1 MSKSLQAIRGMN
13 DILPEQTPAWRY
25 LERTFAGL
33 LDGYGYS
40 EIRLPILEFTELF
53 ARGIGEGTDVVDKE
67 MYTFLDRNGE
77 SLTMRPEGTAGCV
90 RAVLEHGL
98 SGGGQVQKLWYTGP
112 MFRYE
117 KPQKGRYRQ
126 FHQIGVEVF
135 NLPGP
140 DIDAELII
148 LTWRLWQK
156 LGMADAVTLQLNTL
170 GSSEARARYREALV
184 AYLQER
190 FEQLDEDS
198 QRRMTTN
205 PLRILDSKVES
216 TQALLVGA
224 PTLHDYLDEESIAH
238 FEGLKARLDA
248 VGLRYEINQKLVRG
262 LDYYC
267 RTAFE
272 WVTDKLGAQGT
283 VCGGGRYDG
292 LVSQFG
298 GKPTP
303 GVGFA
308 MGVERLVLLLET
320 LGVIPAELNR
330 PADLYVCAFGEPAE
344 LAALTLAEQLRSA
357 IPGIR
362 LLVNAGAGSFK
373 SQFKKADKSGAR
385 FALILG
391 EDEVANRVVGFKPC
405 VTRASNK
412 ALPGMLCPSTWQPVW
427 HRLENI
433 KNRSDWG
440 DIAYRR
446 RRPGADQGLV
456 AAQRQAPG
464 HRRHP
469 RAGSGIRLAGLAEVP
484 DQPGA
489 GRLDRLPATDRNRAE
504 SGRPA
509 GSGEGGGAGRQAEER
524 VRRHPLC
531 PVRQPVRGQGRG
543 RQRQAG

>member
-13 DILPEQTPAWRY
+13 DILPDQTPAWRY
-25 LERTFAGL
+25 LERTFADL
-33 LDGYGYS
+33 LDAYGYS
-40 EIRLPILEFTELF
+40 EIRMPILEFTELF

-170 GSSEARARYREALV
+170 GSSEARARFREDLV

-190 FEQLDEDS
+190 FDQLDEDS

-224 PTLHDYLDEESIAH
+224 PSLHDYLDEESIAH

-320 LGVIPAELNR
+320 LGLVPAALSR

-344 LAALTLAEQLRSA
+344 LAALTLAEKLREA
-357 IPGIR
+357 IPGLR

-373 SQFKKADKSGAR
+373 SQFKKADKSGAQ
-385 FALILG
+385 FAMILG
-391 EDEVANRVVGFKPC
+391 DDELANRVVGFKPL
-405 VTRASNK
+405 RGEGEQQNIAWD
-412 ALPGMLCPSTWQPVW
+412 ALPEHL
-427 HRLENI
+427 
-433 KNRSDWG
+433 
-440 DIAYRR
+440 
-446 RRPGADQGLV
+446 
-456 AAQRQAPG
+456 AACLKQA
-464 HRRHP
+464 
-469 RAGSGIRLAGLAEVP
+469 
-484 DQPGA
+484 
-489 GRLDRLPATDRNRAE
+489 
-504 SGRPA
+504 
-509 GSGEGGGAGRQAEER
+509 
-524 VRRHPLC
+524 
-531 PVRQPVRGQGRG
+531 
-543 RQRQAG
+543 

>member
-53 ARGIGEGTDVVDKE
+53 ARGIGEGTGVVDKE

-391 EDEVANRVVGFKPC
+391 EDEVANRVVGFKPL
-405 VTRASNK
+405 RDEGEQQSIAWD
-412 ALPGMLCPSTWQPVW
+412 ALPEHL
-427 HRLENI
+427 
-433 KNRSDWG
+433 
-440 DIAYRR
+440 
-446 RRPGADQGLV
+446 
-456 AAQRQAPG
+456 AACLAQA
-464 HRRHP
+464 
-469 RAGSGIRLAGLAEVP
+469 
-484 DQPGA
+484 
-489 GRLDRLPATDRNRAE
+489 
-504 SGRPA
+504 
-509 GSGEGGGAGRQAEER
+509 
-524 VRRHPLC
+524 
-531 PVRQPVRGQGRG
+531 
-543 RQRQAG
+543 

>member
-292 LVSQFG
+292 LVGQFG

-391 EDEVANRVVGFKPC
+391 EDEVANRVVGFKPL
-405 VTRASNK
+405 RDEGEQQSIAWD
-412 ALPGMLCPSTWQPVW
+412 ALPEHLAAC
-427 HRLENI
+427 LE
-433 KNRSDWG
+433 
-440 DIAYRR
+440 
-446 RRPGADQGLV
+446 
-456 AAQRQAPG
+456 QA
-464 HRRHP
+464 
-469 RAGSGIRLAGLAEVP
+469 
-484 DQPGA
+484 
-489 GRLDRLPATDRNRAE
+489 
-504 SGRPA
+504 
-509 GSGEGGGAGRQAEER
+509 
-524 VRRHPLC
+524 
-531 PVRQPVRGQGRG
+531 
-543 RQRQAG
+543 

>member
-156 LGMADAVTLQLNTL
+156 LGMADAVTLQINTL

-391 EDEVANRVVGFKPC
+391 EDEVANRVVGFKPL
-405 VTRASNK
+405 RDEGEQQSIAWD
-412 ALPGMLCPSTWQPVW
+412 ALPEHL
-427 HRLENI
+427 
-433 KNRSDWG
+433 
-440 DIAYRR
+440 
-446 RRPGADQGLV
+446 
-456 AAQRQAPG
+456 AACLAQA
-464 HRRHP
+464 
-469 RAGSGIRLAGLAEVP
+469 
-484 DQPGA
+484 
-489 GRLDRLPATDRNRAE
+489 
-504 SGRPA
+504 
-509 GSGEGGGAGRQAEER
+509 
-524 VRRHPLC
+524 
-531 PVRQPVRGQGRG
+531 
-543 RQRQAG
+543 

>member
-13 DILPEQTPAWRY
+13 DILPDQTPVWRY
-25 LERTFAGL
+25 LENTFAGL
-33 LDGYGYS
+33 LEEYCYS
-40 EIRLPILEFTELF
+40 EIRLPIMEFTELF

-67 MYTFLDRNGE
+67 MYTFLDRNEE
-77 SLTMRPEGTAGCV
+77 SLTLRPEGTAGTV
-90 RAVLEHGL
+90 RAMLEHGL
-98 SGGGQVQKLWYTGP
+98 TGGGQVQKLWYTGP

-320 LGVIPAELNR
+320 LGVVPAELKR
-330 PADLYVCAFGEPAE
+330 PADVYVCAFGEPAE
-344 LAALTLAEQLRSA
+344 LAALSLAEKLRDA
-357 IPGIR
+357 VPGIR
-362 LLVNAGAGSFK
+362 LLLNAGAGSFK
-373 SQFKKADKSGAR
+373 SQFKKADKSGAQ

-391 EDEVANRVVGFKPC
+391 DDELAARVVGFKPL
-405 VTRASNK
+405 RGEGEQQNIAWE
-412 ALPGMLCPSTWQPVW
+412 ALPEHL
-427 HRLENI
+427 
-433 KNRSDWG
+433 
-440 DIAYRR
+440 
-446 RRPGADQGLV
+446 
-456 AAQRQAPG
+456 AACIQRA
-464 HRRHP
+464 
-469 RAGSGIRLAGLAEVP
+469 
-484 DQPGA
+484 
-489 GRLDRLPATDRNRAE
+489 
-504 SGRPA
+504 
-509 GSGEGGGAGRQAEER
+509 
-524 VRRHPLC
+524 
-531 PVRQPVRGQGRG
+531 
-543 RQRQAG
+543 

>member
-320 LGVIPAELNR
+320 LDVIPAELNR

-344 LAALTLAEQLRSA
+344 LAALALAEQLRSS

-385 FALILG
+385 YALILG
-391 EDEVANRVVGFKPC
+391 EDEVANRVVGFKPL
-405 VTRASNK
+405 RDEGEQQSIAWD
-412 ALPGMLCPSTWQPVW
+412 ALPEHL
-427 HRLENI
+427 
-433 KNRSDWG
+433 
-440 DIAYRR
+440 
-446 RRPGADQGLV
+446 
-456 AAQRQAPG
+456 AACLAQA
-464 HRRHP
+464 
-469 RAGSGIRLAGLAEVP
+469 
-484 DQPGA
+484 
-489 GRLDRLPATDRNRAE
+489 
-504 SGRPA
+504 
-509 GSGEGGGAGRQAEER
+509 
-524 VRRHPLC
+524 
-531 PVRQPVRGQGRG
+531 
-543 RQRQAG
+543 

>member
-391 EDEVANRVVGFKPC
+391 EDEVANRVVGFKPL
-405 VTRASNK
+405 RDEGEQQSIAWD
-412 ALPGMLCPSTWQPVW
+412 ALPEQL
-427 HRLENI
+427 
-433 KNRSDWG
+433 
-440 DIAYRR
+440 
-446 RRPGADQGLV
+446 
-456 AAQRQAPG
+456 AACLAQA
-464 HRRHP
+464 
-469 RAGSGIRLAGLAEVP
+469 
-484 DQPGA
+484 
-489 GRLDRLPATDRNRAE
+489 
-504 SGRPA
+504 
-509 GSGEGGGAGRQAEER
+509 
-524 VRRHPLC
+524 
-531 PVRQPVRGQGRG
+531 
-543 RQRQAG
+543 

>member
-98 SGGGQVQKLWYTGP
+98 SGGGQVQKLWYIGP

-391 EDEVANRVVGFKPC
+391 EDEVANRVVGFKPL
-405 VTRASNK
+405 RDEGEQQSIAWD
-412 ALPGMLCPSTWQPVW
+412 ALPEHLAAC
-427 HRLENI
+427 LE
-433 KNRSDWG
+433 
-440 DIAYRR
+440 
-446 RRPGADQGLV
+446 
-456 AAQRQAPG
+456 QA
-464 HRRHP
+464 
-469 RAGSGIRLAGLAEVP
+469 
-484 DQPGA
+484 
-489 GRLDRLPATDRNRAE
+489 
-504 SGRPA
+504 
-509 GSGEGGGAGRQAEER
+509 
-524 VRRHPLC
+524 
-531 PVRQPVRGQGRG
+531 
-543 RQRQAG
+543 

>member
-238 FEGLKARLDA
+238 FESLKARLDA

-391 EDEVANRVVGFKPC
+391 EDEVANRVVGFKPL
-405 VTRASNK
+405 RDEGEQQSIAWD
-412 ALPGMLCPSTWQPVW
+412 ALPEHL
-427 HRLENI
+427 
-433 KNRSDWG
+433 
-440 DIAYRR
+440 
-446 RRPGADQGLV
+446 
-456 AAQRQAPG
+456 AACLAQA
-464 HRRHP
+464 
-469 RAGSGIRLAGLAEVP
+469 
-484 DQPGA
+484 
-489 GRLDRLPATDRNRAE
+489 
-504 SGRPA
+504 
-509 GSGEGGGAGRQAEER
+509 
-524 VRRHPLC
+524 
-531 PVRQPVRGQGRG
+531 
-543 RQRQAG
+543 

>member
-13 DILPEQTPAWRY
+13 DILPDQTPAWRY
-25 LERTFAGL
+25 LERTFADL
-33 LDGYGYS
+33 LDAYGYS
-40 EIRLPILEFTELF
+40 EIRMPILEFTELF

-170 GSSEARARYREALV
+170 GSSEARARFREDLV

-190 FEQLDEDS
+190 FDQLDEDS

-205 PLRILDSKVES
+205 PLRILDSKVEA

-224 PTLHDYLDEESIAH
+224 PSLHDYLDEESIAH

-320 LGVIPAELNR
+320 LGVVPSELNR

-344 LAALTLAEQLRSA
+344 LAALTLAEKLREA
-357 IPGIR
+357 IPGLR

-373 SQFKKADKSGAR
+373 SQFKKADKSGAQ
-385 FALILG
+385 FAMILG
-391 EDEVANRVVGFKPC
+391 DDELANRVVGFKPL
-405 VTRASNK
+405 RGEGEQQNIAWD
-412 ALPGMLCPSTWQPVW
+412 ALPEHL
-427 HRLENI
+427 
-433 KNRSDWG
+433 
-440 DIAYRR
+440 
-446 RRPGADQGLV
+446 
-456 AAQRQAPG
+456 AACLQQA
-464 HRRHP
+464 
-469 RAGSGIRLAGLAEVP
+469 
-484 DQPGA
+484 
-489 GRLDRLPATDRNRAE
+489 
-504 SGRPA
+504 
-509 GSGEGGGAGRQAEER
+509 
-524 VRRHPLC
+524 
-531 PVRQPVRGQGRG
+531 
-543 RQRQAG
+543 

>member
-262 LDYYC
+262 LDYYF

-391 EDEVANRVVGFKPC
+391 EDEVANRVVGFKPL
-405 VTRASNK
+405 RDEGEQQSIAWD
-412 ALPGMLCPSTWQPVW
+412 ALPEHLAAC
-427 HRLENI
+427 LE
-433 KNRSDWG
+433 
-440 DIAYRR
+440 
-446 RRPGADQGLV
+446 
-456 AAQRQAPG
+456 QA
-464 HRRHP
+464 
-469 RAGSGIRLAGLAEVP
+469 
-484 DQPGA
+484 
-489 GRLDRLPATDRNRAE
+489 
-504 SGRPA
+504 
-509 GSGEGGGAGRQAEER
+509 
-524 VRRHPLC
+524 
-531 PVRQPVRGQGRG
+531 
-543 RQRQAG
+543 

>member
-320 LGVIPAELNR
+320 LGVIPGELNR

-391 EDEVANRVVGFKPC
+391 EDEVANRVVGFKPL
-405 VTRASNK
+405 RDEGEQQSIAWD
-412 ALPGMLCPSTWQPVW
+412 ALPEHLAAC
-427 HRLENI
+427 LE
-433 KNRSDWG
+433 
-440 DIAYRR
+440 
-446 RRPGADQGLV
+446 
-456 AAQRQAPG
+456 QA
-464 HRRHP
+464 
-469 RAGSGIRLAGLAEVP
+469 
-484 DQPGA
+484 
-489 GRLDRLPATDRNRAE
+489 
-504 SGRPA
+504 
-509 GSGEGGGAGRQAEER
+509 
-524 VRRHPLC
+524 
-531 PVRQPVRGQGRG
+531 
-543 RQRQAG
+543 

>member
-320 LGVIPAELNR
+320 FGVIPAELNR

-391 EDEVANRVVGFKPC
+391 EDEVANRVVGFKPL
-405 VTRASNK
+405 RDEGEQQSIAWD
-412 ALPGMLCPSTWQPVW
+412 ALPEHL
-427 HRLENI
+427 
-433 KNRSDWG
+433 
-440 DIAYRR
+440 
-446 RRPGADQGLV
+446 
-456 AAQRQAPG
+456 AACLAQA
-464 HRRHP
+464 
-469 RAGSGIRLAGLAEVP
+469 
-484 DQPGA
+484 
-489 GRLDRLPATDRNRAE
+489 
-504 SGRPA
+504 
-509 GSGEGGGAGRQAEER
+509 
-524 VRRHPLC
+524 
-531 PVRQPVRGQGRG
+531 
-543 RQRQAG
+543 